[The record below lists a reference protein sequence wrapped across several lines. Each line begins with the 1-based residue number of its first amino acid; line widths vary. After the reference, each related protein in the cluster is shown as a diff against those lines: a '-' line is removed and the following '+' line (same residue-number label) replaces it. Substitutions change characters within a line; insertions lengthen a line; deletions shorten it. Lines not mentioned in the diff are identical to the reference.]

1 MTLEELR
8 VIIEA
13 ETKGFRDEINKVK
26 NQTKSAT
33 SAIQNE
39 TGKMKSAFSG
49 MKRALATL
57 AIGATLLKIGKDST
71 KMAMQVEASIQQINR
86 LMGDSSQKF
95 KDWAKN
101 NALAFNMSQ
110 SDALKFGSVYS
121 NLLTSFMGSTED
133 VMGGT
138 TQLLKSSAI
147 IASGTGRT
155 MEDVMERIRSGLLGN
170 TEAIEDLGVN
180 VNVGTLTATNAFKR
194 FAGDASW
201 DQLDFQ
207 TQQQIRL
214 FAILEQTS
222 QKFGNSVLVNTNSSL
237 QQLVAILKDVALNI
251 GNAFM
256 PILNI
261 VIPILSGLA
270 MKLREVTAYIATF
283 MSLLFGKKAT
293 VSPVATASQQTS
305 NALGNA
311 SDNASGLS
319 SNLGKAASNAKKT
332 AKEMAGLAGID
343 DLNILSSSSGAD
355 GSGGSGGGAGSGGG
369 ISAGGFDWGD
379 DSDYGIPEIDTSG
392 IQRTVDKVKKLFTDM
407 KKFIVDNKAPII
419 SALAGILAGFASYT
433 AITKA
438 STALGAFSKIL
449 QPLKILIGSWAAS
462 GGGFLNFFS
471 ILGAGISG
479 AITPALA
486 ISAAIAAVTAAL
498 VYLYQTS
505 STFRNIVNEAFSS
518 VFDIL
523 SNAYNNILL
532 PVFTLLADLFNTILV
547 PIGIFLVDVFVT
559 AVDLVATTVLS
570 WWNNVMAPLANF
582 FITVF
587 SIALQGVIDI
597 WNAWKPAIEL
607 VMSVILGIWDNCLKP
622 FVNFIKDTFIAI
634 FETFGEVIDE
644 LMPHVEKMFQGLV
657 DFFVGVFTLDIDKVW
672 QGICEIFSGAWDLIQ
687 EIFSPVSEFFEGIW
701 KGIQNAFS
709 HVTDWFRGV
718 FTDAWTAVKNVFN
731 AGGVIFNGIKEGIA
745 NVFTTVVN
753 GLIDGINTV
762 ISVPFNTINGV
773 LNKVRVIDIP
783 LVGQPFLGLWGKNPL
798 AVPQIPHF
806 ATGAVVNKAT
816 LGVFGEAGAEAIV
829 PLERNTGWIR
839 KVANQ
844 ISDNVGGY
852 PVEQM
857 QTGPYIIYVVLE
869 DGTVLTKKVIENIKD
884 YQRRTGDSVFSY

>member
-1 MTLEELR
+1 MTLEELK
-8 VIIEA
+8 VIINA
-13 ETKGFRDEINKVK
+13 ETKGFRDEINKLK
-26 NQTKSAT
+26 NQTRSAT
-33 SAIQNE
+33 SSIQNE
-39 TGKMKSAFSG
+39 TGKMKNAFG
-49 MKRALATL
+49 GLKRALAAL
-57 AIGATLLKIGKDST
+57 AIGATLIKVGKDSV

-201 DQLDFQ
+201 DQLDFK

-222 QKFGNSVLVNTNSSL
+222 QKFGDSVLVNTNSSL

-256 PILNI
+256 PIINI
-261 VIPILSGLA
+261 VIPILSGFA
-270 MKLREVTAYIATF
+270 MKLREVTSYIATF
-283 MSLLFGKKAT
+283 MSLLFGK
-293 VSPVATASQQTS
+293 SPKSSTVATASQQTS
-305 NALGNA
+305 NALGSAAGNA
-311 SDNASGLS
+311 DGLS
-319 SNLGKAASNAKKT
+319 SSLGNAASNAKKT
-332 AKEMAGLAGID
+332 AKEMASLAGFD

-355 GSGGSGGGAGSGGG
+355 GSAGGSGGAGTGGGG

-379 DSDYGIPEIDTSG
+379 DSDYAFPEVDTSG
-392 IQRTVDKVKKLFTDM
+392 IQKTVEKVKKLFGDM

-419 SALAGILAGFASYT
+419 SALAGILAGFIALQAFKGFGGAT
-433 AITKA
+433 VAITGLIAYLKNLMSVIAVGPAGWKA
-438 STALGAFSKIL
+438 LAT
-449 QPLKILIGSWAAS
+449 
-462 GGGFLNFFS
+462 S
-471 ILGAGISG
+471 ITGVSA
-479 AITPALA
+479 PALA
-486 ISAAIAAVTAAL
+486 IVAIIAAVTGAL

-505 STFRNIVNEAFSS
+505 STFRSLVNEAFTS
-518 VFDIL
+518 VFDVL

-532 PVFTLLADLFNTILV
+532 PLFTLLADLFNTILV
-547 PIGIFLVDVFVT
+547 PIGAFLIDVFVT
-559 AVDLVATTVLS
+559 AIDLVASTFLS
-570 WWNNVMAPLANF
+570 WFNNILVPVADFLV
-582 FITVF
+582 TVF

-607 VMSVILGIWDNCLKP
+607 IMGVIGNIWDNILKP
-622 FVNFIKDTFIAI
+622 FVEFIKDTFIAI

-644 LMPHVEKMFQGLV
+644 LLPHVEKMFQGLV
-657 DFFVGVFTLDIDKVW
+657 DFFVGIFTLDIDKAW
-672 QGICEIFSGAWDLIQ
+672 EGICEIFSGAWDLIQ
-687 EIFSPVSEFFEGIW
+687 EIFAPASEFFGGIWEGIQ
-701 KGIQNAFS
+701 GAFS
-709 HVTDWFRGV
+709 NVTEWFKGV

-731 AGGVIFNGIKEGIA
+731 TGSVIFNGIVEGIA
-745 NVFTTVVN
+745 GVFSDVVN
-753 GLIDGINTV
+753 TLIDGINSV
-762 ISVPFNTINGV
+762 IAVPFNTVNGV
-773 LNKVRVIDIP
+773 LNTVRNIDIP
-783 LVGQPFLGLWGKNPL
+783 LVGKPFKGLWSKNPL
-798 AVPQIPHF
+798 SVPKIPHF
-806 ATGAVVNKAT
+806 ATGAVVDKAT

-829 PLERNTGWIR
+829 PLEKNTGWIK
-839 KVANQ
+839 KVASQFDENR
-844 ISDNVGGY
+844 NY
-852 PVEQM
+852 PVEGKG
-857 QTGPYIIYVVLE
+857 GPYIIYLVLE
-869 DGTVLTKKVIENIKD
+869 DGTLLTKKVIKDIKD
-884 YQRRTGDSVFSY
+884 YQRRTGDPVFTY